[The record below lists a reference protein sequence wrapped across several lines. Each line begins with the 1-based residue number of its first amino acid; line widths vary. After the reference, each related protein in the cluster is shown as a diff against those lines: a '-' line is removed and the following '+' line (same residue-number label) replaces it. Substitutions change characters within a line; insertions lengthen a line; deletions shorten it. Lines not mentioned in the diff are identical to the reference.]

1 MDNKEPNFQMSF
13 AFIDRQIEDNHIQ
26 QRMLDGYVNGT
37 ALCKAYNKEIKHYL
51 ENVTTKQYIAALSS
65 KVGIP
70 TSALIQVV
78 KGGVPELQGTW
89 VHPRAS
95 IHLSMW
101 ANPEAAVQVTEWV
114 FEWMN
119 GNIKP
124 QTSMPYHLK
133 RYLLNR
139 GKIPVGYFSVFNE
152 IVYSLIAPLEDIGY
166 TLPDNLVPDIS
177 EAKIFC
183 NWLRKEKGIEP
194 KEFPTY
200 THTYSDGREI
210 PNVRLYPNS
219 LLEDFRAHFNDV
231 WLLQRAQTYFSD
243 KDKTALPYL
252 QKMILQ
258 LPKAD
263 QSQIKMLPDKS
274 KEEPPTD
281 DFDKG
286 MDKILG
292 YEIDE

>member
-51 ENVTTKQYIAALSS
+51 KNVTTKQYIAALSS

-89 VHPRAS
+89 VHPRAA

-243 KDKTALPYL
+243 
-252 QKMILQ
+252 
-258 LPKAD
+258 
-263 QSQIKMLPDKS
+263 
-274 KEEPPTD
+274 
-281 DFDKG
+281 
-286 MDKILG
+286 
-292 YEIDE
+292 